1 MSIHSS
7 IASQPP
13 RLVTGGFKLGEY
25 CCDQCSTDS
34 RVRPGLAALARIAML
49 LFLCVIFRPAIGA
62 ETEPEIASD
71 ISYSSKGAD
80 TCLACHDD
88 SESLAIFQT
97 KHAVPTDPDSPFGHG
112 QLQCEACHGPGGDHS
127 PRVRRGQERPPIM
140 SFRPDD
146 ETAIGTQNSMCLN
159 CHDGDVGF
167 GWHSGPH
174 NVDEIACADC
184 HTSHAPRDAVLQTST
199 QAEVCF
205 DCHQL
210 QRSETLKAFSH
221 PFFEGKMACTGCHSP
236 HGDTVATTFVRQ
248 TLNETCFD
256 CHAEKRGPYLWE
268 HAPVSEDCGLCHSPH
283 GSNHPGMLTR
293 RAPLLC
299 QSCHSQSG
307 HPSVAYQ
314 ADGLAGGTPSPF
326 LLGESCLNCHSQSH
340 GSNHPSGSKLLR

>member
-1 MSIHSS
+1 MD
-7 IASQPP
+7 
-13 RLVTGGFKLGEY
+13 LKTLG
-25 CCDQCSTDS
+25 
-34 RVRPGLAALARIAML
+34 RIAIL
-49 LFLCVIFRPAIGA
+49 PFLCVALSQAFGQDA
-62 ETEPEIASD
+62 EGDAASD
-71 ISYSSKGAD
+71 VSYSRKGAD
-80 TCLACHDD
+80 TCIACHDD
-88 SESLAIFQT
+88 AETMAIFQT
-97 KHAVPTDPDSPFGHG
+97 KHGVPSDPGSPFGHD
-112 QLQCEACHGPGGDHS
+112 QLQCESCHGPGGAHS

-140 SFRPDD
+140 SFGPDD
-146 ETAIGTQNSMCLN
+146 ESSISARNVMCLN

-199 QAEVCF
+199 QPDICF

-221 PFFEGKMACTGCHSP
+221 PFFEGKMDCSGCHSP
-236 HGDTVATTFVRQ
+236 HGDTVATTLARQ
-248 TLNETCFD
+248 TVNDTCYG

-299 QSCHSQSG
+299 QSCHSQAR

-314 ADGLAGGTPSPF
+314 DGGLADGIPSQF

-340 GSNHPSGSKLLR
+340 GSNHPSGSKLTR